1 MHPFMKLANTLNAV
15 WIYPSNLI
23 DFDTSQRILL
33 NHFDWRIQQK
43 RSFYPI
49 DFDNRQN
56 TIIPYY
62 HLLG

>member
-33 NHFDWRIQQK
+33 NHFDWRIKQK

-49 DFDNRQN
+49 DFDNR
-56 TIIPYY
+56 
-62 HLLG
+62 